1 MDPIH
6 ELAVFSKIKRL
17 SAHKPSLFITHR
29 IGATTL
35 ADQVIMLQAGRIVA
49 MGAADDLAK
58 QSAYFQQLWESQA
71 AMYNA

>member
-1 MDPIH
+1 
-6 ELAVFSKIKRL
+6 
-17 SAHKPSLFITHR
+17 
-29 IGATTL
+29 
-35 ADQVIMLQAGRIVA
+35 MLQAGRIVA